1 MSGGHFDYVQYRI
14 QEIIEKIKDV
24 IFQNKKE
31 RSKEDVDPWELDDD
45 GNIKEYYRYHYYFS
59 DKTIEEFKN
68 AVNILQ
74 QAYVY
79 AQRIDWLLSGDD
91 GEESFHRR
99 LAKDMEEINASINS
113 FNEYQKLMDKR
124 SVCPEDMKVVYP
136 ALGIAGEAGEVADK
150 VKKICRDDNKD
161 FSKHRE
167 EIAKELGD
175 VLWYI
180 SRLAGDLGYKL
191 SDIAQINI
199 DKVNSRW
206 NTNTVHGEGDN
217 REIK

>member
-14 QEIIEKIKDV
+14 QEIVEKIKDV
-24 IFQNKKE
+24 ILQNKKE
-31 RSKEDVDPWELDDD
+31 RTKEDADPWELDEN
-45 GNIKEYYRYHYYFS
+45 GNIKEYYKYCYDFS
-59 DKTIEEFKN
+59 PDTIEEFKN
-68 AVNILQ
+68 GINFLQ
-74 QAYVY
+74 KAYVY
-79 AQRIDWLLSGDD
+79 IQRIDWLLSGDD

-99 LAKDMEEINASINS
+99 LLEDINKINASVTD
-113 FNEYQKLMDKR
+113 FNEYQRFMDKR
-124 SVCPEDMKVVYP
+124 SICPEDMKVVYP

-161 FSKHRE
+161 FYKHRE

-191 SDIAQINI
+191 SDIAQINVN
-199 DKVNSRW
+199 KVNSRW
-206 NTNTVHGEGDN
+206 DTNTVHGQGDN